1 MGVAFSVRRIGAR
14 KNADLRED
22 VRTDMSN
29 EIEGSR
35 QAAALRG
42 VPDALRGMLSGRAD
56 LADKFQNF
64 QNAYHE
70 EGLLDAH
77 LLELCRA
84 RIDVLHGIESETTLD
99 PALAELIA
107 RGSFAS
113 LAAHEQLALTVAE
126 TLAID
131 AHGVTDEQ
139 VSQLNAMLGEAATVT
154 LLTAVSMHDARIR
167 LQQVLTPLIGSPQ
180 TKTGKA

>member
-1 MGVAFSVRRIGAR
+1 
-14 KNADLRED
+14 
-22 VRTDMSN
+22 MSN
-29 EIEGSR
+29 NIPDSR

-42 VPDALRGMLSGRAD
+42 VPEALRSMLSGRAD
-56 LADKFQNF
+56 LAAKFQNF

-84 RIDVLHGIESETTLD
+84 RIDVLHGVESETTLD

-107 RGSFAS
+107 HGSFAS
-113 LAAHEQLALTVAE
+113 LAVHEQHALSVAE
-126 TLAID
+126 QLAID
-131 AHGVTDEQ
+131 AHGVTDQQ
-139 VSQLNAMLGEAATVT
+139 VSQLNNMLGEAATVT

-167 LQQVLTPLIGSPQ
+167 LQHVLTPLVGSS
-180 TKTGKA
+180 KTQKA